1 MKGSSR
7 RENGESMDDAP
18 IEDVLAA
25 RIRSSVSDGQLP
37 AGTKLPEEVLADLW
51 SVNRARVRTVLQRL
65 SFEDLVELKRN
76 RGAFIS
82 SPSLKEAKDVFEAR
96 RVIERVTTEI
106 VTRTIL
112 TPKLNALREQLDGRE
127 RTFLH
132 GNRQQAIAS
141 ISAFHRSLAA
151 LAHNESL
158 AGALERLILRSAL
171 ILGLYGTA
179 DTFARAAAHYGTL
192 LAEIERGE
200 SIAAARTMER
210 CLFTLEKGLDLR
222 PSAPRIIDIT
232 RVLAGARP

>member
-1 MKGSSR
+1 
-7 RENGESMDDAP
+7 MDEGT
-18 IEDVLAA
+18 IEDALAA
-25 RIRSSVSDGQLP
+25 RVRSAVSDGRLP
-37 AGTKLPEEVLADLW
+37 PGTKLPEELLAEQW
-51 SVNRARVRTVLQRL
+51 GVNRARIRTVLQRL

-76 RGAFIS
+76 RGAFIAT
-82 SPSLKEAKDVFEAR
+82 PGIKEARDVFEAR

-112 TPKLNALREQLDGRE
+112 TPQLNALKARLDDRE

-158 AGALERLILRSAL
+158 AQALERLILRSAL

-179 DTFARAAAHYGTL
+179 DTFARASAHYGTL
-192 LAEIERGE
+192 LGEIERGE
-200 SIAAARTMER
+200 SIIAARTMER

-222 PSAPRIIDIT
+222 SDTPRDVDLT
-232 RVLAGARP
+232 RVIGQVA

>member
-1 MKGSSR
+1 
-7 RENGESMDDAP
+7 MDEGT
-18 IEDVLAA
+18 IEDALAA
-25 RIRSSVSDGQLP
+25 RVRSAVSDGRLP
-37 AGTKLPEEVLADLW
+37 PGTKLPEELLAEQW
-51 SVNRARVRTVLQRL
+51 GVNRARIRTVLQRL

-76 RGAFIS
+76 RGAFIAT
-82 SPSLKEAKDVFEAR
+82 PGIKEARDVFEAR

-112 TPKLNALREQLDGRE
+112 TPQLNALKARLDDRE

-158 AGALERLILRSAL
+158 AQALERLILRSSL

-179 DTFARAAAHYGTL
+179 ETFARASAHYGTL
-192 LAEIERGE
+192 LGEIERGE
-200 SIAAARTMER
+200 SIVAARTMER

-222 PSAPRIIDIT
+222 SDTPRDVDLT
-232 RVLAGARP
+232 RVIGQVA